1 MVEIY
6 LRDTGL
12 FLVDTALG
20 LYVFVVLLRLL
31 FQFTR
36 ADFYNPITQ
45 FIVKVSNLPI
55 RRLRRIL
62 PTVWG
67 IDFTLI
73 MFLFV
78 LEASRIAIT
87 TVLTGG
93 SPQLVGVLIL
103 STAELLKLTVY
114 IFVFSLFVRAL
125 LSWITTNNFHP
136 LLKLLYSFTE
146 PMLARARRILPR
158 THGFDL
164 SPIVAFLVL
173 MLLLKIL
180 VNPLH
185 DIGNIFLY

>member
-45 FIVKVSNLPI
+45 FIVKVGNLLI

-73 MFLFV
+73 TFLFV
-78 LEASRIAIT
+78 LEAFRIAIT

-125 LSWITTNNFHP
+125 LSWITTSNFHP
-136 LLKLLYSFTE
+136 LLTLLYSFTE
-146 PMLARARRILPR
+146 PMLLRARRILPL

-164 SPIVAFLVL
+164 SPIVAFLAL
-173 MLLLKIL
+173 MLLLRIL
-180 VNPLH
+180 VNPLL
-185 DIGNIFLY
+185 DIGKIFLY

>member
-45 FIVKVSNLPI
+45 FIVKAGNLPI

-73 MFLFV
+73 TFLFV

-87 TVLTGG
+87 TVLTGR
-93 SPQLVGVLIL
+93 SPQVAGVLIL
-103 STAELLKLTVY
+103 SAAELLKLTVY

-146 PMLARARRILPR
+146 PMLVRARRILPI
-158 THGFDL
+158 THGVDL